1 MIGLRNDLEARKV
14 VMIILVPRREITEQT
29 RSVTEMAN
37 SWYAASDMAA

>member
-1 MIGLRNDLEARKV
+1 MRNDLEARKV
-14 VMIILVPRREITEQT
+14 VMIMVVPRREMAEQT